1 MTFGL
6 DISRCFGN
14 TRHMTTLLTYAG
26 VDIAGLLAR
35 ESKPVSRFRFGSPCR
50 FVRTIDIIVHVI
62 LPELIADEMP
72 VMACYLRSTSPR
84 WGRAWRG
91 EWS

>member
-1 MTFGL
+1 MSETK
-6 DISRCFGN
+6 D
-14 TRHMTTLLTYAG
+14 MTTLLTYAG